1 VILGVVGLATMI
13 ETLFIAA
20 FKAGL
25 PVALASYALIW
36 WALRN
41 DYLDSVVDMD
51 ELEKQIKL
59 QSKDKKNRKKHDPV
73 HNKWLAFGGG
83 FYGVVALL
91 TYVVVE
97 LGEIRDFFLQFE
109 SIRALLA
116 GISFDMLIELLIEA
130 LMNFIL
136 AIAWPWYWLSEIAG
150 PHIWVWFVMAYGGY
164 WAGTRLALRRHVEQ
178 GENGE
183 N

>member
-1 VILGVVGLATMI
+1 MVGLATMV
-13 ETLFIAA
+13 ETIIVAA

-41 DYLDSVVDMD
+41 EYLDSVVDVS
-51 ELEKQIKL
+51 ELEEQIKL
-59 QSKDKKNRKKHDPV
+59 QRKDKKNRKKHDPV

-83 FYGVVALL
+83 FYGVVAML
-91 TYVVVE
+91 TYIVVE
-97 LGEIRDFFLQFE
+97 LGEIRDFFLNFE
-109 SIRALLA
+109 SISAFFS
-116 GISFDMLIELLIEA
+116 GISFDMLIELVIDSF
-130 LMNFIL
+130 MNFIL
-136 AIAWPWYWLSEIAG
+136 AIAWPWYWLGETAG
-150 PHIWVWFVMAYGGY
+150 PHIWIWFAMAYGGY
-164 WAGTRLALRRHVEQ
+164 WAGTRLALRQFAQQ